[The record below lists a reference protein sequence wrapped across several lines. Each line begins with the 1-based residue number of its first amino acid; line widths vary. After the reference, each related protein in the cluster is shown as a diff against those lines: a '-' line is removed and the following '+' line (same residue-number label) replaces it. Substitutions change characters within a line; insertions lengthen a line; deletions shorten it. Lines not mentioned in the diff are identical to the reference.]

1 MKNFILSCAVSMA
14 LLPATSWAQGDAAS
28 AFAGRDFATAKALWL
43 SEAADGSAEAMLGLG
58 LLADRG
64 FGQQRDFDVAFDWYL
79 QAASLG
85 LAEAQF
91 NVAIMLDAGLG
102 RERDVEE
109 AQIWYTRAALRDH
122 ARAQYNLGLLYET
135 GDGIAPSPALAA
147 YWFGKAAQTVPAA
160 AQKDLAQVSASRT
173 LAAPDVTFNEVG
185 TSHVELLWNTDPSAN
200 ATHLVEVIE
209 APSGGENYGVPTL
222 SVKTVASGIL
232 AMSDLPTEHAIW
244 RVVNLTNDDTD
255 YAAADWSS
263 NQGIEPPKGR
273 ITLFSDP
280 AVKSMQDAA
289 SVFASSLRQAG
300 YWVQITDDVSKQS
313 DNFYV
318 SYGYASDQQ
327 LAQAVAEFLPS
338 TEQITPAKQLLRSM
352 QPGEVVVNLGAFR

>member
-1 MKNFILSCAVSMA
+1 
-14 LLPATSWAQGDAAS
+14 
-28 AFAGRDFATAKALWL
+28 
-43 SEAADGSAEAMLGLG
+43 MLGLG

-64 FGQQRDFDVAFDWYL
+64 FGQQRDFDVAFEWYL

-102 RERDVEE
+102 RDRDVQE

-135 GDGIAPSPALAA
+135 GDGIASNPALAA

-160 AQKDLAQVSASRT
+160 AQKEVTQVTETRT
-173 LAAPDVTFNEVG
+173 LAPPMVTFADVG
-185 TSHVELLWNTDPSAN
+185 ASQVELVWDADVNAS

-209 APSGGENYGVPTL
+209 TPQADGNYGAPIL
-222 SVKTVASGIL
+222 SVATVASGIL
-232 AMSDLPTEHAIW
+232 DLDSLPTNNVMW
-244 RVVNLTNDDTD
+244 RIVNLASDDTD
-255 YAAADWSS
+255 YAADEWSGRA
-263 NQGIEPPKGR
+263 GIHPPRGR
-273 ITLFSDP
+273 ITLISDP
-280 AVKSMQDAA
+280 AVKSMENAA
-289 SVFASSLRQAG
+289 SVFASSLRNAG
-300 YWVQITDDVSKQS
+300 YWVQITDDLSKKS

-327 LAQAVAEFLPS
+327 LANAVAAFLPS

>member
-1 MKNFILSCAVSMA
+1 MKNFILSCAVSIA
-14 LLPATSWAQGDAAS
+14 LLPATCWAQVDAAA
-28 AFAGRDFATAKALWL
+28 AFANRDFATAKALWL

-102 RERDVEE
+102 RRRDVEE
-109 AQIWYTRAALRDH
+109 AQIWYTRAALREH

-135 GDGIAPSPALAA
+135 SDGIASNPALAT

-160 AQKDLAQVSASRT
+160 AQKEVMQVTASRT
-173 LAAPDVTFNEVG
+173 LAAPDMTFDNVS
-185 TSHVELLWNTDPSAN
+185 TSQVELVWNADPNAT

-209 APSGGENYGVPTL
+209 APRFDESYDAPTI
-222 SVKTVASGIL
+222 SVSTVASGIL
-232 AMSDLPTEHAIW
+232 DLNGLQSTDAIW
-244 RVVNLTNDDTD
+244 RVVNLASDDTD
-255 YAAADWSS
+255 YAASEWSS
-263 NQGIEPPKGR
+263 SEGIEPPRGR
-273 ITLFSDP
+273 ITLISDP
-280 AVKSMQDAA
+280 AVKSMENAV
-289 SVFASSLRQAG
+289 SVFASALRQAG
-300 YWVQITDDVSKQS
+300 YWVQLTDEVSMQS

-318 SYGYASDQQ
+318 SYGYASDQH

-338 TEQITPAKQLLRSM
+338 TEQIIPAKQLLRSM

>member
-1 MKNFILSCAVSMA
+1 MKNVILSCAVSIA
-14 LLPATSWAQGDAAS
+14 LLPATSWAQEDAAS
-28 AFAGRDFATAKALWL
+28 AFASRDFATAKAVWL

-79 QAASLG
+79 QAAELG

-102 RERDVEE
+102 RERDVGE
-109 AQIWYTRAALRDH
+109 AQMWYTRAALRDH

-135 GDGIAPSPALAA
+135 GDGIVSNPALAA

-160 AQKDLAQVSASRT
+160 ALREVTQVTASRT
-173 LAAPDVTFNEVG
+173 LAEPDMIFDNVS
-185 TSHVELLWNTDPSAN
+185 TSQVEIVWNADPNAN

-209 APSGGENYGVPTL
+209 APRVDENYGAPTI
-222 SVKTVASGIL
+222 SVKTVTSGIL
-232 AMSDLPTEHAIW
+232 DLNGLPTENAIW
-244 RVVNLTNDDTD
+244 RVVNLANDDTD

-263 NQGIEPPKGR
+263 NHAIELPRGR

-280 AVKSMQDAA
+280 AVKSMEDAA

-300 YWVQITDDVSKQS
+300 YWVQITDDVPKQS

-318 SYGYASDQQ
+318 SYAYASDQQ

-338 TEQITPAKQLLRSM
+338 TEQITPVKQLLRST
-352 QPGEVVVNLGAFR
+352 QPGEVTVNLSAFR